1 MSARSLAAFGPLSR
15 AEQTLVDGL
24 DAGDF
29 DRLGDGA
36 APQAGDADRAVRAAL
51 LRFLILGGPD
61 APRQHEKGIRLSGA
75 WITGALDLEG
85 CRAPHD
91 IGLADCRFEAA
102 PVLRAA
108 RIDTLFLDG
117 SILPGL
123 VADRLEARGGVY
135 LRAAAVDGAV
145 VLTGARLGGELVCDG
160 ALMSQPD
167 GLALDAAR
175 LRTGGGVLLRGAT
188 VRGGVMLADA
198 RLGADLDM
206 VGAAIERP
214 GAIAVNASGGDIEGD
229 FALRVATVR
238 GEIRMKNARVSG
250 DCDLS
255 GGSFEEEGGAAITL
269 NRSIIAGAFIMRDKT
284 AIRGALSLNGAALGA
299 IVDDPQSWPGP
310 GDLLLNRC
318 IYGGFLAAPVDG
330 RTRIRWLSR
339 QDPARWGE
347 DFWPQ
352 PYEHLAGVL
361 QEMGHGE
368 DARRVLI
375 AKERLQRRARRARAR
390 WGAVRLAL
398 WLKDALLAITIRYGR
413 EPLLAFVWLGLF
425 WTSGAALFA
434 TIEAR
439 EALRPNAPVFLRAPE
454 WTLCGVPAAQTLAMP
469 SLGQTRAGL
478 AAPGQSQ
485 LACFLA
491 QPEAASFPKFNPW
504 MYALDAVLPALETGQ
519 QDYWAPDT
527 RTAWGYAGK
536 AFGYFLTLAGW
547 ALSLLAV
554 AGFSGIVKSK

>member
-1 MSARSLAAFGPLSR
+1 M
-15 AEQTLVDGL
+15 DGL

-29 DRLGDGA
+29 DRLGDGT
-36 APQAGDADRAVRAAL
+36 APEAGDAARAVRAEL

-61 APRQHEKGIRLSGA
+61 APRQHEKGVRLSGA

-108 RIDTLFLDG
+108 AIDTLFLDG

-123 VADRLEARGGVY
+123 IADRLEARGGVY
-135 LRAAAVDGAV
+135 LRAAVLDGAV
-145 VLTGARLGGELVCDG
+145 VLTGARLGGELSCDG
-160 ALMSQPD
+160 ALLSQPE
-167 GLALDAAR
+167 GLALDAER
-175 LRTGGGVLLRGAT
+175 LSTRGGVLLRGAT

-198 RLGADLDM
+198 RLGADLDA
-206 VGAAIERP
+206 VGAVIERP
-214 GAIAVNASGGDIEGD
+214 GAIALNGAGCEIRGDV
-229 FALRVATVR
+229 ALRLATVR
-238 GEIRMKNARVSG
+238 GEIRMKSMRVGG

-255 GGSFEEEGGAAITL
+255 GGTFAEAGGAAITL
-269 NRSIIAGAFIMRDKT
+269 NRAAITGAFIMRDKT
-284 AIRGALSLNGAALGA
+284 AIEGALSLNGATMGA

-352 PYEHLAGVL
+352 PYEHLAAVL
-361 QEMGHGE
+361 LEAGHGE

-375 AKERLQRRARRARAR
+375 AKERLQRRARRARAG
-390 WGAVRLAL
+390 WGPMRLAL
-398 WLKDALLAITIRYGR
+398 WIKDSLLAITIRYGR
-413 EPLLAFVWLGLF
+413 EPLLAFVWLALF

-439 EALRPNAPVFLRAPE
+439 EALRPNAPVFLRSAE
-454 WTLCGVPAAQTLAMP
+454 WTLCGVSATETLRMP
-469 SLGQTRAGL
+469 SLDQTRAGL

-485 LACFLA
+485 LACFLE
-491 QPEAASFPKFNPW
+491 QPEAASFPKFNAW
-504 MYALDAVLPALETGQ
+504 MYALDAILPALDTGQ
-519 QDYWAPDT
+519 QAYWAPDT

-536 AFGYFLTLAGW
+536 AYGYFLTAAGW

-554 AGFSGIVKSK
+554 AGFSGIVK

>member
-1 MSARSLAAFGPLSR
+1 MSARSLAAFEPLSR

-24 DAGDF
+24 DKGDF
-29 DRLGDGA
+29 DRLGDGK
-36 APQAGDADRAVRAAL
+36 PPEPDDADRAVRAAL

-61 APRQHEKGIRLSGA
+61 APRLHEKGLRLSGA

-108 RIDTLFLDG
+108 MIDTLFLDG

-135 LRAAAVDGAV
+135 LRAAAVEGAV
-145 VLTGARLGGELVCDG
+145 LLTGARLGGELSCDG
-160 ALMSQPD
+160 ALLAQPD
-167 GLALDAAR
+167 GVALDAAR
-175 LRTGGGVLLRGAT
+175 LEARGGVLLRGAT
-188 VRGGVMLADA
+188 VRGGVTLTDA
-198 RLGADLDM
+198 RLGAGLDA
-206 VGAAIERP
+206 VGAVIERP
-214 GAIAVNASGGDIEGD
+214 GAIALNASGGDIQGD
-229 FALRVATVR
+229 VALRVATVR
-238 GEIRMKNARVSG
+238 GEIRMMNARVSG

-255 GGSFEEEGGAAITL
+255 GGTFEEAGGAAITL
-269 NRSIIAGAFIMRDKT
+269 NRSVIAGAFMMRGKT
-284 AIRGALSLNGAALGA
+284 AITGALSLNGATLGA

-318 IYGGFLAAPVDG
+318 IYGGFLASPVDG
-330 RTRIRWLSR
+330 RTRIKWLSR

-352 PYEHLAGVL
+352 PWEHLAGVL
-361 QEMGHGE
+361 LETGHGE
-368 DARRVLI
+368 DARSVLI
-375 AKERLQRRARRARAR
+375 AKERLQRRARRARAKS
-390 WGAVRLAL
+390 GAVRLVL
-398 WLKDALLAITIRYGR
+398 WIKDALLAITIRYGR

-434 TIEAR
+434 TIEAE
-439 EALRPNAPVFLRAPE
+439 EALRPNVAVFLRSAE
-454 WTLCGVPAAQTLAMP
+454 WTLCGVPEGQTLAMP
-469 SLGQTRAGL
+469 SLDLVRAGL

-485 LACFLA
+485 LACFLQ

-519 QDYWAPDT
+519 QEFWAPDT

-536 AFGYFLTLAGW
+536 AYGYFLTLAGW

>member
-1 MSARSLAAFGPLSR
+1 MSARSLAAFAPLSR

-29 DRLGDGA
+29 DRLGDGK
-36 APQAGDADRAVRAAL
+36 PPEAGDADRAVRAAL

-61 APRQHEKGIRLSGA
+61 APRQHEKGVRLSGA

-135 LRAAAVDGAV
+135 LRGAAVEGAV
-145 VLTGARLGGELVCDG
+145 VLTGARMGGELSCDG
-160 ALMSQPD
+160 ALLARPE
-167 GLALDAAR
+167 GVALDAAR
-175 LRTGGGVLLRGAT
+175 LDARGGVLLRGAT
-188 VRGGVMLADA
+188 VRGGVTLTDA
-198 RLGADLDM
+198 RLGADLDA
-206 VGAAIERP
+206 VGAVIERP
-214 GAIAVNASGGDIEGD
+214 GAIALHASGADIRGDV
-229 FALRVATVR
+229 ALRVATVR
-238 GEIRMKNARVSG
+238 GEVRMKNARVSG

-255 GGSFEEEGGAAITL
+255 GGTFEEAGGAALTL
-269 NRSIIAGAFIMRDKT
+269 NRSAVAGAFIMRGQT

-318 IYGGFLAAPVDG
+318 DYGGFLASPVDG

-361 QEMGHGE
+361 LEMGHGE

-375 AKERLQRRARRARAR
+375 ARERLQRRARRARAGSGVAR
-390 WGAVRLAL
+390 AVL

-413 EPLLAFVWLGLF
+413 EPLLAFAWLALF

-434 TIEAR
+434 AIEAQ
-439 EALRPNAPVFLRAPE
+439 EALRPNAPVFLRSPE
-454 WTLCGVPAAQTLAMP
+454 WTLCGVAAAETLAMP
-469 SLGQTRAGL
+469 SLGAARAGL

-485 LACFLA
+485 LACFLR

-504 MYALDAVLPALETGQ
+504 MYALDQVLPAMETGQ
-519 QDYWAPDT
+519 LDYWAPDT

-536 AFGYFLTLAGW
+536 AYGYVLTLAGW

-554 AGFSGIVKSK
+554 AGFSGIVKAK